1 MPDSQPFKKKKISRV
16 WLLNFILPGFGLGTI
31 YACGTGCMGILFWVW
46 LLECFFMRLD
56 VLLFMTV
63 AMSIWGTVEV
73 ARLNQAV
80 DFEEELDAART
91 LPGTIAAVDNLIDH
105 VSKGLVSA
113 IEDDDQTV
121 YALDTLEKKAR
132 EAELRL
138 RSIEAKLNT
147 QSKDQAD
154 DVTGAAL
161 DKLPEA
167 LGADPLSLS
176 ATGAGN
182 LDKPAAAPGIAAS
195 GLMSF
200 APLFETV
207 EDQDGISLPL
217 GKEPVPLP
225 ISRSPYPSGAE
236 QAISFEPHHFEDDNQ
251 NEEAIRAWLD
261 TRGGA
266 TQAYTVPAT
275 PAVEKAPAEPEDAP
289 VAALPNQ
296 PIFVVGAPE
305 FDEPAP
311 PEVTLETRGLND
323 DVALETGGLSSEGAF
338 GTPEFNNVDAPETV
352 TLSDLM
358 EPLESSEIGKAVEPE
373 FALQSSEITTPAERE
388 FVLES
393 TVSENV
399 APTVPFESSFKSELE
414 EVPSTLSVAGLD
426 TPFEATSMSNGTTS
440 LSTGT
445 TGFVPGFEP
454 SATDYADFLSE
465 KDRKVTDFV
474 DKLANTI
481 GSASAPQPT
490 IDSAFEFSLPTFES
504 SFSFDF
510 SNALAD
516 GTEKDKSYEANAAS
530 KSSKHCQR
538 CGSDRQSD
546 FSFCLK
552 CGISF

>member
-1 MPDSQPFKKKKISRV
+1 MADSQPYQKKKISRV
-16 WLLNFILPGFGLGTI
+16 WLLNFMLPGFGLGTI
-31 YACGTGCMGILFWVW
+31 YACGTGCTGILFWVW
-46 LLECFFMRLD
+46 LLEFAFMRFD

-73 ARLNQAV
+73 ARLNQAI
-80 DFEEELDAART
+80 DFEEELDTART

-138 RSIEAKLNT
+138 KSIEQKLNT
-147 QSKDQAD
+147 QLGKEQAD
-154 DVTGAAL
+154 EITGAAL
-161 DKLPEA
+161 EELPES
-167 LGADPLSLS
+167 LGA
-176 ATGAGN
+176 
-182 LDKPAAAPGIAAS
+182 AAHKLEKAPETAVPGMAAS

-225 ISRSPYPSGAE
+225 MSRSAQPAGAD
-236 QAISFEPHHFEDDNQ
+236 QAISFAPHHADDDNQ

-261 TRGGA
+261 TRSGA
-266 TQAYTVPAT
+266 TQAYTVPTT
-275 PAVEKAPAEPEDAP
+275 PDDEKAPVEPEDAH
-289 VAALPNQ
+289 ATALSDQ
-296 PIFVVGAPE
+296 PIFVVGASE
-305 FDEPAP
+305 LEEPAP
-311 PEVTLETRGLND
+311 AEVTLETKGLND
-323 DVALETGGLSSEGAF
+323 DVAFETPGFKIE
-338 GTPEFNNVDAPETV
+338 VAPEPPQTP
-352 TLSDLM
+352 TLSDLL
-358 EPLESSEIGKAVEPE
+358 EPLESSEIAAPE
-373 FALQSSEITTPAERE
+373 LS
-388 FVLES
+388 LES
-393 TVSENV
+393 TESTERPAPELAPESVAADNV
-399 APTVPFESSFKSELE
+399 APTVSFESSCKSELD

-426 TPFEATSMSNGTTS
+426 TPFEATSMSNDTTS
-440 LSTGT
+440 SSTGT
-445 TGFVPGFEP
+445 TSFVSGFEP
-454 SATDYADFLSE
+454 SATDYTDFLNE

-490 IDSAFEFSLPTFES
+490 IDSAFEFSLPNFES

-516 GTEKDKSYEANAAS
+516 GTEKDTTYEANAGA

-552 CGISF
+552 CGISFST